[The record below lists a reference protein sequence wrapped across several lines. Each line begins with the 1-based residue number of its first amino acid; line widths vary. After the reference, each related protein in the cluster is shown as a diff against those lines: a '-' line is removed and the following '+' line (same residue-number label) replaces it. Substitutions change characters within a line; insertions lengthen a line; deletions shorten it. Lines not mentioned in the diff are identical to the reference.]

1 MLHPGIDF
9 QSVRVVCKNCGWVR
23 VIAHSGCSDGRRAL
37 VKIVKSKD
45 SSHVLH
51 ADVVEIPQERPIQE
65 ALAANPGFRDLDAE
79 AHEKGLIAMERE
91 FLPLLDDQ
99 SCPRC
104 HKSGKLEL
112 SQLWTVGQHK
122 RY

>member
-1 MLHPGIDF
+1 M
-9 QSVRVVCKNCGWVR
+9 
-23 VIAHSGCSDGRRAL
+23 
-37 VKIVKSKD
+37 KSKD

-51 ADVVEIPQERPIQE
+51 ADVVEVPQERPVEE
-65 ALAANPGFRDLDAE
+65 ALTANPGFRDLDAE
-79 AHEKGLIAMERE
+79 AHVKGLFAMERE
-91 FLPLLDDQ
+91 FLPLLVDQ

-104 HKSGKLEL
+104 HQSGKLEL